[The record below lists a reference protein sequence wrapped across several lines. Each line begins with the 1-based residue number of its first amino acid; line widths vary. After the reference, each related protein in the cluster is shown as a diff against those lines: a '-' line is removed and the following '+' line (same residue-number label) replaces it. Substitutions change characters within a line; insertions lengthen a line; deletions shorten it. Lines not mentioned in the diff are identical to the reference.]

1 MKVHSSDWQG
11 CFHPAFLKL
20 FKFFCLNCLQIN
32 VRIFFSFFEFNW
44 NHYKLHNTLAQNNK
58 KRFIERHRLQSI
70 SCHFTDK
77 FLMTIYRKSTRR
89 KIPPKAVQGAVTSS
103 PKFHFPPHKN
113 HFTISTFFLS
123 LHPTELRVVCENKT
137 PARLNPEANRID
149 HKDSA
154 FRAMATSLSSLITS
168 LKRENQ

>member
-1 MKVHSSDWQG
+1 
-11 CFHPAFLKL
+11 
-20 FKFFCLNCLQIN
+20 
-32 VRIFFSFFEFNW
+32 
-44 NHYKLHNTLAQNNK
+44 
-58 KRFIERHRLQSI
+58 
-70 SCHFTDK
+70 
-77 FLMTIYRKSTRR
+77 MTIYRKSTRR

-137 PARLNPEANRID
+137 PARLNPDANRID

-154 FRAMATSLSSLITS
+154 FRAVATSLSSLITS
-168 LKRENQ
+168 LKRENQWNEVPSYLIASTWPITCGCQLHGSRNSYFFLLWSLLDVSIPNMVRHLHRSTFLRTSEKNWTIAWGRSWDWWPCRP